1 MVLGRAIR
9 WLSVESKVFDLFAIM
24 KKQALLIVPGLALI
38 PPTQSSAEEKIQN
51 LEQVEVVAVSPLQ
64 FGGMDIN
71 KIPANVQTVSSEEL
85 QQSQAISLADY
96 MNRYLGSININD
108 AQNNP
113 LQPDIQYRGFSA
125 SPLMGLPAGMA
136 VYVNGIRFN
145 EPFGD
150 MINWD
155 LIPDGA
161 IDSMALQPASNP
173 AFGLNALGG
182 SISVNTKTG
191 FSSPKHQLEVQG
203 GSWDRHSE
211 ELSSGWNNGTWGYF
225 VDFNN
230 FSEAGWRDHS
240 RSDAK
245 RGFGTLSWRGNES
258 SLDLS
263 FAGSENA
270 LRGNGAVP
278 EELLAFGRDKVFT
291 HPDLTR
297 NRLFMVSLDGDT
309 WLNSH
314 NQLSGTA
321 YYRRNKISTYNGD
334 GSEFEAC
341 VNAPGFLCEDPG
353 ADEEQLVDLNGDF
366 IAEDDALEGGTINTS
381 ETTQQ
386 SFGFAL
392 QDAFH
397 HKLFGMNNQLI
408 GGASY
413 DHSTAHYRAD
423 TQLGSLT
430 PDRGVKGGGVLL
442 EEAHVRLNTET
453 NNYGV
458 FLTDTLSV
466 TDKLDVTV
474 SGRYNITHLELKDQ
488 FPGDDPDENLTG
500 YHTFNRINPAAG
512 LTYAFMPE
520 LTFYGN
526 YSESSRVPTPMELS
540 CADPE
545 NPCKLPN
552 AFVADPPL
560 QQIVANTWE
569 AGFRGDLKQLSIGS
583 MHWNAGFFHVINN
596 NDILWQGNG
605 AVNGMGYFENVG
617 KTQRQ
622 GAEAGLSG
630 LFFDDRLRWAANYT
644 FIDATYQAYFGS
656 PNGAHPNAV
665 DGVTQVRPGNKI
677 PSIPAHQAKFAIDYD
692 LIPAWTL
699 GFDMNYNSSQYLR
712 GDESNALA
720 KIPAFVIFNLRSE
733 YRFNQHVALF
743 GRVNNLFDREYANF
757 GALGETGNVL
767 NGLGLEENEHAR
779 FVGVGAPRAAWI
791 GLRLTM

>member
-1 MVLGRAIR
+1 
-9 WLSVESKVFDLFAIM
+9 M
-24 KKQALLIVPGLALI
+24 KKLAIGVLPWFAMSPLAEAI
-38 PPTQSSAEEKIQN
+38 AEEVAQK
-51 LEQVEVVAVSPLQ
+51 LDTVEVVAVSPLQ
-64 FGGMDIN
+64 FGGVEIN
-71 KIPANVQTVSSEEL
+71 KIPANVQTVSSDAL

-96 MNRYLGSININD
+96 MNRYMGSVNVND

-113 LQPDIQYRGFSA
+113 LQPDIQYRGFTA

-150 MINWD
+150 MVNWD

-161 IDSMALQPASNP
+161 IESMALQPASNP

-225 VDFNN
+225 LDFNN
-230 FSEAGWRDHS
+230 FSEEGWRDHS

-263 FAGSENA
+263 FAGTENA

-278 EELLAFGRDKVFT
+278 EELLVFGRDKVFT

-309 WLNSH
+309 WLNSQ

-334 GSEFEAC
+334 GSELGPCDA
-341 VNAPGFLCEDPG
+341 NDLDNTDLCEDEDGVP
-353 ADEEQLVDLNGDF
+353 EEVERLGGGDVPF
-366 IAEDDALEGGTINTS
+366 SDAVSGGTINTS

-392 QDAFH
+392 QNAFH
-397 HKLFGMNNQLI
+397 HKIFGMNNQLI

-423 TQLGSLT
+423 TELARLT
-430 PDRGVKGGGVLL
+430 ADRGVDGSGVLL
-442 EEAHVRLNTET
+442 EEAHVRLNTEADT
-453 NNYGV
+453 YGV

-466 TDKLDVTV
+466 TEKLDVTV
-474 SGRYNITHLELKDQ
+474 SGRYNVSHLYLKDQ
-488 FPGDDPDENLTG
+488 FGDELNG
-500 YHTFNRINPAAG
+500 SHSFNRINPAAG

-526 YSESSRVPTPMELS
+526 YSESSRMPTPMELS
-540 CADPE
+540 CADKQ

-560 QQIVANTWE
+560 QQVVANTWE
-569 AGFRGDLKQLSIGS
+569 AGFRGDLKQLPIGR

-630 LFFDDRLRWAANYT
+630 VFFDDRLRWAANYT

-656 PNGAHPNAV
+656 PNGAHPDAV

-677 PSIPAHQAKFAIDYD
+677 PGIPAHQAKFAIDYD

-712 GDESNALA
+712 GDESNSLA
-720 KIPAFVIFNLRSE
+720 KLPAFVIFNLRSE
-733 YRFNQHVALF
+733 YRFNEHLALF

-757 GALGETGNVL
+757 GALGATGEVL

>member
-1 MVLGRAIR
+1 MKRLAIGLVPWFTVLPLSKAIADE
-9 WLSVESKVFDLFAIM
+9 LANDA
-24 KKQALLIVPGLALI
+24 QALD
-38 PPTQSSAEEKIQN
+38 S
-51 LEQVEVVAVSPLQ
+51 VEVVAVTPQ
-64 FGGMDIN
+64 KVGGVDIK
-71 KIPANVQTVSSEEL
+71 KIPANVQTVSAEEL
-85 QQSQAISLADY
+85 KDAQALTLADY
-96 MNRYLGSININD
+96 INRYLGSVNIND

-113 LQPDIQYRGFSA
+113 LQPDVQYRGYSA
-125 SPLMGLPAGMA
+125 SPLMGVPQGMA
-136 VYVNGIRFN
+136 VYVNGVRFN

-150 MINWD
+150 MIQWD
-155 LIPDGA
+155 LIPQGA
-161 IDSMALQPASNP
+161 IQTMTLQPAHNP

-182 SISVNTKTG
+182 AITVNTKTG
-191 FSSPKHQLEVQG
+191 FSAPKHILEVQG

-263 FAGSENA
+263 IAGAENA

-278 EELLAFGRDKVFT
+278 EELLAYGRDKVFT

-297 NRLFMVSLDGDT
+297 NRLFMVSLNGDT
-309 WLNSH
+309 WLNAN

-334 GSEFEAC
+334 GSEVEGC
-341 VNAPGFLCEDPG
+341 VNTPGFLCEDPG
-353 ADEEQLVDLNGDF
+353 PDEEQLEDLARNS
-366 IAEDDALEGGTINTS
+366 IPEEDRFEGGTVNTS

-386 SFGFAL
+386 SFGFTL
-392 QDAFH
+392 QNAFH
-397 HKLFGMNNQLI
+397 HKLFGRNNQLI
-408 GGASY
+408 AGASY
-413 DHSTAHYRAD
+413 DHATSHYRAD
-423 TQLGSLT
+423 TELGSLT
-430 PDRGVKGGGVLL
+430 ENRGVLPGGVLL
-442 EEAHVRLNTET
+442 RESRVRLNTET

-540 CADPE
+540 CADPN

-560 QQIVANTWE
+560 AQVVANTWE
-569 AGFRGDLKQLSIGS
+569 AGFRGDLKHLPFDGQV
-583 MHWNAGFFHVINN
+583 HWNAGFFHIINN

-622 GAEAGLSG
+622 GAEAGLVG
-630 LFFDDRLRWAANYT
+630 AFFDKRWRWSANYT
-644 FIDATYQAYFGS
+644 YIDATYQASFGS
-656 PNGAHPNAV
+656 PNGAHPNAI
-665 DGVTQVRPGNKI
+665 DGVTQVSPGDRI
-677 PSIPAHQAKFAIDYD
+677 PGIPAHIAKFSTDVD
-692 LIPAWTL
+692 VLPQWTL
-699 GFDMNYNSSQYLR
+699 GFDMNYNASQFLR
-712 GDESNALA
+712 GDETNLLP

-733 YRFNQHVALF
+733 YRFNDHVALF
-743 GRVNNLFDREYANF
+743 GRVNNLFDRDYANF
-757 GALGETGNVL
+757 GALAETGEVL
-767 NGLGLEENEHAR
+767 NGVNPALNEINSR

-791 GLRLTM
+791 GIRLSM

>member
-1 MVLGRAIR
+1 MN
-9 WLSVESKVFDLFAIM
+9 KVARGLLPWF
-24 KKQALLIVPGLALI
+24 ALLPLAEAI
-38 PPTQSSAEEKIQN
+38 AAEVAEKKIDT
-51 LEQVEVVAVSPLQ
+51 LEKVEVVDVSPLQ
-64 FGGMDIN
+64 FGGIDIN
-71 KIPANVQTVSSEEL
+71 KIPANVQTASSQEL
-85 QQSQAISLADY
+85 QRAQALSLADY
-96 MNRYLGSININD
+96 MNRYLGSVNIND

-113 LQPDIQYRGFSA
+113 LQPDVQYRGYSA
-125 SPLMGLPAGMA
+125 SPLMGLPQGIAA
-136 VYVNGIRFN
+136 YVNGVRFN

-150 MINWD
+150 MVNWD
-155 LIPDGA
+155 LIPQGA
-161 IDSMALQPASNP
+161 IETMSLQPASNP

-182 SISVNTKTG
+182 SINIKTKTG
-191 FSSPKHQLEVQG
+191 FSAPKHVLEVQG
-203 GSWDRHSE
+203 GSWDRHTE

-225 VDFNN
+225 ADFSN

-240 RSDAK
+240 RTEAK
-245 RGFGTLSWRGNES
+245 RGFGTLSWRGIES
-258 SLDLS
+258 SLDLHI
-263 FAGSENA
+263 AGTENA

-278 EELLAFGRDKVFT
+278 EELLAFGRDQVFT

-309 WLNSH
+309 WLNDR

-321 YYRRNKISTYNGD
+321 YYRRNKMSTYNGD
-334 GSEFEAC
+334 GGEAGDC
-341 VNAPGFLCEDPG
+341 AAPNDDFLC
-353 ADEEQLVDLNGDF
+353 DEEDGNFDDDKLIDLAGNP
-366 IAEDDALEGGTINTS
+366 IAASNALEGGTINTS

-392 QDAFH
+392 QNAFH
-397 HKLFGMNNQLI
+397 HQVFGMNNQLI
-408 GGASY
+408 AGASY

-423 TQLGSLT
+423 TELGSLT
-430 PDRGVKGGGVLL
+430 ANRGVAAGGVYLL
-442 EEAHVRLNTET
+442 DSRVRLNTET

-474 SGRYNITHLELKDQ
+474 SGRYNITHLELKDH
-488 FPGDDPDENLTG
+488 FPGDDADENLTG

-540 CADPE
+540 CADRN

-560 QQIVANTWE
+560 AQVVANTWE
-569 AGFRGDLKQLSIGS
+569 AGFRGDLKQLPFEGRV
-583 MHWNAGFFHVINN
+583 HWNAGFFHVINN

-630 LFFDDRLRWAANYT
+630 LFFDNRWRWSANYT
-644 FIDATYQAYFGS
+644 FIDATYQSAFGS

-665 DGVTQVRPGNKI
+665 DGVTQVGVGDKI
-677 PSIPAHQAKFAIDYD
+677 PNIPAHQFKFSTDVDIV
-692 LIPAWTL
+692 PEWTL
-699 GFDMNYNSSQYLR
+699 GFDMNYNSGQYLR
-712 GDESNALA
+712 GDEANLLP
-720 KIPAFVIFNLRSE
+720 KIPAFVVFNLRSE
-733 YRFNQHVALF
+733 YRFNEHVALF
-743 GRVNNLFDREYANF
+743 GRVNNLFDRDYVNF
-757 GALGETGNVL
+757 GAIGATGEVL
-767 NGLGLEENEHAR
+767 NGLGLDENPNAR
-779 FVGVGAPRAAWI
+779 FVGVGAPRAAWVGI
-791 GLRLTM
+791 RLTM

>member
-1 MVLGRAIR
+1 MNKITL
-9 WLSVESKVFDLFAIM
+9 
-24 KKQALLIVPGLALI
+24 ALLPWFTMLPLAQAI
-38 PPTQSSAEEKIQN
+38 AEQVASETDA
-51 LEQVEVVAVSPLQ
+51 LDSVEVVAVSPLQ
-64 FGGMDIN
+64 FGGVDIN
-71 KIPANVQTVSSEEL
+71 KIPANVQTVSAEEL
-85 QQSQAISLADY
+85 QESQALSLADY
-96 MNRYLGSININD
+96 MNRYMGSVNVND

-113 LQPDIQYRGFSA
+113 LQPDVQYRGFSA
-125 SPLMGLPAGMA
+125 SPLMGVPQGVA
-136 VYVNGIRFN
+136 VYLNGIRSN

-155 LIPDGA
+155 LIPPNA
-161 IDSMALQPASNP
+161 IESMNLQPASNP

-182 SISVNTKTG
+182 SINVKTKTG
-191 FSSPKHQLEVQG
+191 FSAPKHVLEVQG

-211 ELSSGWNNGTWGYF
+211 ELSTGWNNGTWGYF
-225 VDFNN
+225 ADFNN
-230 FSEAGWRDHS
+230 FSEAGWRDNS
-240 RSDAK
+240 GTNAK
-245 RGFGTLSWRGNES
+245 RGLGTLSWRGNES

-263 FAGSENA
+263 VAGADNN
-270 LRGNGAVP
+270 LKGNGAVP
-278 EELLAFGRDKVFT
+278 EELLAYGRDKVFT
-291 HPDLTR
+291 HPDVTQ
-297 NRLFMVSLDGDT
+297 NNYFMVSLDGDT
-309 WLNSH
+309 WLNEQ

-334 GSEFEAC
+334 GSEAGEC
-341 VNAPGFLCEDPG
+341 QDEGGGENDFLCEEQDG
-353 ADEEQLVDLNGDF
+353 ELDDEGLRDLAGNY
-366 IAEDDALEGGTINTS
+366 ISATDALEGGTINTS
-381 ETTQQ
+381 QTTQQ

-392 QDAFH
+392 QNAFH
-397 HKLFGMNNQLI
+397 HKVFGLNNQLLV
-408 GGASY
+408 GASY
-413 DHSTAHYRAD
+413 DYNTARYQAD

-430 PDRGVKGGGVLL
+430 ENRGVTAGGVYLL
-442 EEAHVRLNTET
+442 DSKVRLNTET
-453 NNYGV
+453 NNYGI

-488 FPGDDPDENLTG
+488 FPDEDPAKSLSG

-540 CADPE
+540 CADPN

-560 QQIVANTWE
+560 SQVVANTWE
-569 AGFRGDLKQLSIGS
+569 AGFRGDLKQLPFDGHV
-583 MHWNAGFFHVINN
+583 HWNTGFFHVINN
-596 NDILWQGNG
+596 DDILWQGNG

-622 GAEAGLSG
+622 GAEAGLTG
-630 LFFDDRLRWAANYT
+630 LFFDNRWRWSANYT
-644 FIDATYQAYFGS
+644 FIDATYQTAFGT
-656 PNGAHPNAV
+656 PNAANPYAV
-665 DGVTQVRPGNKI
+665 DGVTQVEPGDKI
-677 PSIPAHQAKFAIDYD
+677 PGIPAHQFKFNTDVDI
-692 LIPAWTL
+692 LPEWTL

-712 GDESNALA
+712 GDEANLTA
-720 KIPAFVIFNLRSE
+720 KLPGFVVFNLRSE

-757 GALGETGNVL
+757 GAWNNTGDVL
-767 NGLGLEENEHAR
+767 DGLGLPGDQNTR

-791 GLRLTM
+791 GIRLTM

>member
-1 MVLGRAIR
+1 
-9 WLSVESKVFDLFAIM
+9 M
-24 KKQALLIVPGLALI
+24 KKVALGVLPWFGMLPLAQAI
-38 PPTQSSAEEKIQN
+38 AEEAADN
-51 LEQVEVVAVSPLQ
+51 LDTVEVVAVSPLQ
-64 FGGMDIN
+64 FGGVDVN
-71 KIPANVQTVSSEEL
+71 KIPANVQTVSSDEL
-85 QQSQAISLADY
+85 QEAQALSLADY
-96 MNRYLGSININD
+96 MNRYMGSVNIND

-150 MINWD
+150 MVNWD
-155 LIPDGA
+155 LIPEGA
-161 IDSMALQPASNP
+161 IDNMALQPASNP

-191 FSSPKHQLEVQG
+191 FSSPKHVLEVQG

-225 VDFNN
+225 LDFNN
-230 FSEAGWRDHS
+230 FSEEGWRDHS

-245 RGFGTLSWRGNES
+245 RGFGTLSWRGAES

-263 FAGSENA
+263 FAGTDNA

-309 WLNSH
+309 WLNDH

-334 GSEFEAC
+334 GGEAGAC
-341 VNAPGFLCEDPG
+341 LAPNDGFLCGEEDG
-353 ADEEQLVDLNGDF
+353 EFDDEALLDLAGNP
-366 IAEDDALEGGTINTS
+366 IAASNAVEGGTINTS

-392 QDAFH
+392 QNAFH

-423 TQLGSLT
+423 TQLGRLT
-430 PDRGVKGGGVLL
+430 SDRGVDGSGVLL
-442 EEAHVRLNTET
+442 QEAHVRLNTET

-466 TDKLDVTV
+466 TDKLDITV

-488 FPGDDPDENLTG
+488 ISGGDPDANLNG

-540 CADPE
+540 CADPN

-560 QQIVANTWE
+560 QQVVANSWE
-569 AGFRGDLKQLSIGS
+569 SGFRGRFKNLMDGNVK
-583 MHWNAGFFHVINN
+583 WNAGFFHVINN
-596 NDILWQGNG
+596 NDIVWQGNG
-605 AVNGMGYFENVG
+605 AVNGMGFFENVG

-630 LFFDDRLRWAANYT
+630 LFFDERWRWSANYT
-644 FIDATYQAYFGS
+644 FIDATYQSSFGS
-656 PNGAHPNAV
+656 PNGAHPKAI

-677 PSIPAHQAKFAIDYD
+677 PGIPAHQAKFSTDYD
-692 LIPAWTL
+692 ILPEWTL
-699 GFDMNYNSSQYLR
+699 GFDMNYNGSQYLR
-712 GDESNALA
+712 GDESNSTDKL
-720 KIPAFVIFNLRSE
+720 PAFVVFNLRSE
-733 YRFNQHVALF
+733 YRFNEHVALF

-757 GALGETGNVL
+757 GAWAETGEVL
-767 NGLGLEENEHAR
+767 NGLGLDENPNAR

>member
-1 MVLGRAIR
+1 MNKVALGLLPWFALQPLAAAIAAE
-9 WLSVESKVFDLFAIM
+9 VTD
-24 KKQALLIVPGLALI
+24 KK
-38 PPTQSSAEEKIQN
+38 AET
-51 LEQVEVVAVSPLQ
+51 LEQVEVVDVSPLQ
-64 FGGMDIN
+64 FGAIDIN
-71 KIPANVQTVSSEEL
+71 KIPANVQTVSAEQL
-85 QQSQAISLADY
+85 QAGQAVSLADY
-96 MNRYLGSININD
+96 MNRYLGSVNIND

-113 LQPDIQYRGFSA
+113 LQPDLQYRGYSA
-125 SPLMGLPAGMA
+125 SPLMGVPQGIAA
-136 VYVNGIRFN
+136 YVNGVRFN

-150 MINWD
+150 MVNWD
-155 LIPDGA
+155 LIPQGA
-161 IDSMALQPASNP
+161 IESMSLQPASNP

-182 SISVNTKTG
+182 SINIKTKTG
-191 FSSPKHQLEVQG
+191 FSAPKHVLEVQG
-203 GSWDRHSE
+203 GSWDRHTE

-225 VDFNN
+225 ADFSN

-240 RSDAK
+240 RTEAK

-258 SLDLS
+258 SLDLH
-263 FAGSENA
+263 FAGTENA

-278 EELLAFGRDKVFT
+278 EELLAYGREKVFT

-297 NRLFMVSLDGDT
+297 NRLFMVSLDGET
-309 WLNSH
+309 WLNER
-314 NQLSGTA
+314 NQLSATA
-321 YYRRNKISTYNGD
+321 YYRRNKMSTYNGD
-334 GSEFEAC
+334 GSEFGDCE
-341 VNAPGFLCEDPG
+341 VGGVDYLCDG
-353 ADEEQLVDLNGDF
+353 DEPLQALDGSLIPENP
-366 IAEDDALEGGTINTS
+366 ALEGGTVNTS

-392 QDAFH
+392 QNAFH
-397 HKLFGMNNQLI
+397 HKVFGMNNQLI
-408 GGASY
+408 AGASY

-423 TQLGSLT
+423 TELGSLT
-430 PDRGVKGGGVLL
+430 ANRGVAAGGVFLL
-442 EEAHVRLNTET
+442 DSRVRLNTET

-474 SGRYNITHLELKDQ
+474 SGRYNITHLELKDH

-500 YHTFNRINPAAG
+500 FHTFNRINPAAG

-540 CADPE
+540 CADPD

-560 QQIVANTWE
+560 AQVVANTWE
-569 AGFRGDLKQLSIGS
+569 AGLRGDLKKLPFEGRV
-583 MHWNAGFFHVINN
+583 HWNAGFFHVINN

-630 LFFDDRLRWAANYT
+630 LFFDNRWRWSANYT
-644 FIDATYQAYFGS
+644 YIDATYQSPFGS
-656 PNGAHPNAV
+656 PNGAHPDAV
-665 DGVTQVRPGNKI
+665 DGVTQVRPGDRI
-677 PSIPAHQAKFAIDYD
+677 PGIPAHIAKFSTDVDI
-692 LIPAWTL
+692 LPQWTL
-699 GFDMNYNSSQYLR
+699 GFDMSYNSGQYLR
-712 GDESNALA
+712 GDEANLLP
-720 KIPAFVIFNLRSE
+720 KIPAFVVFNLRSE
-733 YRFNQHVALF
+733 YRFNEHVALF

-757 GALGETGNVL
+757 GAIGETGEVL
-767 NGLGLEENEHAR
+767 QGLGLNENENAR
-779 FVGVGAPRAAWI
+779 FVGVGAPRAAWVGI
-791 GLRLTM
+791 RLSM

>member
-1 MVLGRAIR
+1 
-9 WLSVESKVFDLFAIM
+9 M
-24 KKQALLIVPGLALI
+24 KRLALGLLPWFAMLPLAEAI
-38 PPTQSSAEEKIQN
+38 AEELTSDAEA
-51 LEQVEVVAVSPLQ
+51 LENVEVVAVSPLQ
-64 FGGMDIN
+64 FGGVDIN
-71 KIPANVQTVSSEEL
+71 KIPANVQTTTAEGL
-85 QQSQAISLADY
+85 QRSQAISLADY
-96 MNRYLGSININD
+96 MNRYMGSVNIND

-136 VYVNGIRFN
+136 VYVNGVRFN

-155 LIPDGA
+155 LIPQGA
-161 IDSMALQPASNP
+161 IENMALQPASNP

-182 SISVNTKTG
+182 SITVNTKTG

-225 VDFNN
+225 ADFSN
-230 FSEAGWRDHS
+230 FSEEGWRDHS
-240 RSDAK
+240 RSEAK
-245 RGFGTLSWRGNES
+245 RGFGTLSWRGSQS
-258 SLDLS
+258 SLDLN
-263 FAGSENA
+263 FAGTENE
-270 LRGNGAVP
+270 LRGNGAIP

-309 WLNSH
+309 WLNDQ

-334 GSEFEAC
+334 GSEFDDCE
-341 VNAPGFLCEDPG
+341 VDGTDFLCED
-353 ADEEQLVDLNGDF
+353 DEPLVAMDGNRVL
-366 IAEDDALEGGTINTS
+366 EDEALEGGTINTS

-392 QDAFH
+392 QNAFH
-397 HKLFGMNNQLI
+397 HKIFGMNNQLI

-423 TQLGSLT
+423 TELGSLT
-430 PDRGVKGGGVLL
+430 SDRGVRAGGVLL
-442 EEAHVRLNTET
+442 QESRVRLNTET

-540 CADPE
+540 CADPN

-560 QQIVANTWE
+560 EQVVANSWE
-569 AGFRGDLKQLSIGS
+569 AGFRGDLKQLPFGR

-630 LFFDDRLRWAANYT
+630 LFFDDRLRWTANYT
-644 FIDATYQAYFGS
+644 FIDATYQSSFGS

-677 PSIPAHQAKFAIDYD
+677 PGIPAHQAKFSADYD
-692 LIPAWTL
+692 IVPEWTL

-712 GDESNALA
+712 GDEANLTA

-733 YRFNQHVALF
+733 YRFNEHVALF
-743 GRVNNLFDREYANF
+743 GRVNNLFDRDYANF
-757 GALGETGNVL
+757 GAWAETGEVL
-767 NGLGLEENEHAR
+767 QGLGLEENENAR

>member
-1 MVLGRAIR
+1 MNKITLALLPWFAMLPLAQAIAEQVTGEADA
-9 WLSVESKVFDLFAIM
+9 LESVEVI
-24 KKQALLIVPGLALI
+24 
-38 PPTQSSAEEKIQN
+38 
-51 LEQVEVVAVSPLQ
+51 AVSPLQ
-64 FGGMDIN
+64 VGGVDIN
-71 KIPANVQTVSSEEL
+71 KIPANVQTVAAEEL
-85 QQSQAISLADY
+85 QEAQAVSLADF
-96 MNRYLGSININD
+96 MNRYMGSVNIND

-113 LQPDIQYRGFSA
+113 LQPDVQYRGFSA
-125 SPLMGLPAGMA
+125 SPLMGVPQGMA
-136 VYVNGIRFN
+136 VYLNGVRAN

-155 LIPDGA
+155 LIPPNA
-161 IDSMALQPASNP
+161 VESMNVQPASNP

-182 SISVNTKTG
+182 SINVKTKTG
-191 FSSPKHQLEVQG
+191 FSAPKHQLEVQG

-211 ELSSGWNNGTWGYF
+211 ELSTGWNNGTWGYF
-225 VDFNN
+225 ADFNY

-240 RSDAK
+240 DTEAK
-245 RGFGTLSWRGNES
+245 RGLGTLSWRGNES

-263 FAGSENA
+263 VAGADNS
-270 LRGNGAVP
+270 LKGNGAVP
-278 EELLAFGRDKVFT
+278 EELLAYGRDKVFT
-291 HPDLTR
+291 HPDITE
-297 NRLFMVSLDGDT
+297 NNYFMLSLDGDT
-309 WLNSH
+309 WLNES

-334 GSEFEAC
+334 GSGAGAC
-341 VNAPGFLCEDPG
+341 GDDPTALCDEPGGNAGLDNDG
-353 ADEEQLVDLNGDF
+353 LADLAGNPIL
-366 IAEDDALEGGTINTS
+366 ASDAVEGGTINTS
-381 ETTQQ
+381 QTAQQ

-392 QDAFH
+392 QNAFH
-397 HKLFGMNNQLI
+397 HKVFGLKNQLLA
-408 GGASY
+408 GASY
-413 DHSTAHYRAD
+413 DFNNANYQAD
-423 TQLGSLT
+423 TQLGRLT
-430 PDRGVKGGGVLL
+430 EDRGVAAGGVYLL
-442 EEAHVRLNTET
+442 ESKVRLNTET
-453 NNYGV
+453 NNYGI

-488 FPGDDPDENLTG
+488 FPDEDPAKSLSG

-540 CADPE
+540 CADPN

-560 QQIVANTWE
+560 AQVVSNTWE
-569 AGFRGDLKQLSIGS
+569 TGFRGRLNQLSDDADI
-583 MHWNAGFFHVINN
+583 HWNAGFFHVINN

-630 LFFDDRLRWAANYT
+630 LFFDDRWRWSANYT
-644 FIDATYQAYFGS
+644 FVDATYQTAFGS
-656 PNGAHPNAV
+656 PNAANPYAV
-665 DGVTQVRPGNKI
+665 DGVTQVKPGNKI
-677 PSIPAHQAKFAIDYD
+677 PGIPAHQFKFNTDVDI
-692 LIPAWTL
+692 LPEWTL
-699 GFDMNYNSSQYLR
+699 GFDMNYNASQFLR
-712 GDESNALA
+712 GDEANLTA
-720 KIPAFVIFNLRSE
+720 KLPGFVVFNLHSE
-733 YRFNQHVALF
+733 YRFNPHVALF

-757 GALGETGNVL
+757 GAWNNTGDVL
-767 NGLGLEENEHAR
+767 DGLGLPGDQNAR

-791 GLRLTM
+791 GIRLTM